1 MAESIGQSDIRG
13 IDIDKIAKGFADEE
27 NIFKRF
33 CTVSNTS
40 ARELRWYQKTAGFI
54 SSTTTSGMTTA
65 LSDFVAYGALPT
77 VVEQTWTRQTS
88 YVKKFMLDTVW
99 IPEEDIM
106 DSDID
111 LLLAHVRDV
120 TRAVE
125 RRVDRRI
132 YNILT
137 ENQTASSI
145 GTSAAVGTG
154 WDDTTNGNPLLD
166 VLSGSAWIRSQG
178 YDISN
183 LVLLIRPTDY
193 KNAVNFFTSVKGSS
207 VPQFSS
213 GLASGDQSLF
223 KIATARVVVSENVV
237 ADSVCLFVPQ
247 RAITWKAFAPVSAR
261 VLVEEG
267 VGRKVRVWE
276 EGEALLTDP
285 KSVFLITNTNG

>member
-1 MAESIGQSDIRG
+1 MADSIGQADIRG
-13 IDIDKIAKGFADEE
+13 IDVDKLAKGFADEE

-65 LSDFVAYGALPT
+65 LSDFVAYGALPS
-77 VVEQTWTRQTS
+77 VIEQTWTRNTS

-99 IPEEDIM
+99 IPEEDIL

-111 LLLAHVRDV
+111 LLMAHLRDV

-137 ENQTASSI
+137 ESQTAVNI

-166 VLSGSAWIRSQG
+166 VLSGSAWIRTQG

-193 KNAVNFFTSVKGSS
+193 KNIVNNLTAVRGSS
-207 VPQFSS
+207 IPQFSS
-213 GLASGDQSLF
+213 QLASGEQTLF
-223 KIATARVVVSENVV
+223 RLATARVVVSENVV
-237 ADSVCLFVPQ
+237 ADSATLFVPQ
-247 RAITWKAFAPVSAR
+247 RAVTWKQFSPVKA
-261 VLVEEG
+261 VVIVEEG
-267 VGRKVRVWE
+267 IGRKVRVWE